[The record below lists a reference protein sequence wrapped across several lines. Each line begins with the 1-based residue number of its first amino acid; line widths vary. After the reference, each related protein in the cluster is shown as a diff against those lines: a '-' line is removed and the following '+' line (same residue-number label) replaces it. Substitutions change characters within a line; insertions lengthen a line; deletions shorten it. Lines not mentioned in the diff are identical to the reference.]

1 MVIFHSYVSL
11 PEGNINNLPPLKSV
25 EPQAD
30 IPCHSQRLFYSNPC
44 HMKCSHSSPSE
55 FHDFLMSYSGGFVGG
70 RFSVSGKT
78 TYTPKNV
85 PQLSGSRL
93 GSSIQC
99 NVPLLYRQCLRCSI
113 EQITMLIDIV
123 SINEFFFGWS
133 RVDVSRYSHCQRFS
147 FHQRSK
153 RLLSALSLLLT
164 FNDSCVLVNVGVPSA
179 KDDGYEK
186 QTWIY
191 WGLGS

>member
-1 MVIFHSYVSL
+1 M
-11 PEGNINNLPPLKSV
+11 
-25 EPQAD
+25 
-30 IPCHSQRLFYSNPC
+30 
-44 HMKCSHSSPSE
+44 
-55 FHDFLMSYSGGFVGG
+55 
-70 RFSVSGKT
+70 
-78 TYTPKNV
+78 

-123 SINEFFFGWS
+123 SINEFFLVDPGWMF
-133 RVDVSRYSHCQRFS
+133 SRYSHCQRFS

-179 KDDGYEK
+179 KMMGTKRKHEFTGDLVHRRHANIKGI
-186 QTWIY
+186 QWILVAITSLDY
-191 WGLGS
+191 